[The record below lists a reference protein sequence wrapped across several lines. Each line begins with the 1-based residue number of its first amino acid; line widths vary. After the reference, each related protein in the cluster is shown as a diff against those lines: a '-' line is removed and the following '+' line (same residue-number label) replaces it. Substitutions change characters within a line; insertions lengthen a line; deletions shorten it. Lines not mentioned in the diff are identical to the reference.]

1 MQKEQN
7 QEFVS
12 ALETP
17 VQRALSSWL
26 YRAFEGKIS
35 TFAGLIEHFSI
46 TEVIKKISPK
56 VRGKVLTTCN
66 GGGDA
71 ERASKMNAEI
81 VANTIA
87 SMLDD
92 KLVTP
97 EEICKEISTDHMVEV
112 LPSQELYRFIF
123 GKPGEQ
129 KRWLHDEKRETPSK
143 TFMAQ
148 VHKVIQAERLL
159 GEKTASSY
167 MSIIGDEKVIHEKTP
182 ARLLASCQIAMLLK
196 NRTGEIW
203 SDEDLLGVY
212 TPSELVEYVDLSDLF
227 PAVESVATLNTWVE
241 VEKQKPG
248 LPDGVVT
255 PSELP
260 PPSPP
265 ARNEAADEGTETKT
279 EELSAEEQK
288 ELDEIEAEG
297 AEDTTMVAA
306 RPDLGTPPPL
316 PGSREAKKRG
326 GGNRT

>member
-1 MQKEQN
+1 MENMQN
-7 QEFVS
+7 RDFVS
-12 ALETP
+12 ALDKS

-35 TFAGLIEHFSI
+35 TYAELIEHFGI

-97 EEICKEISTDHMVEV
+97 AEICKEISTDHMVEV
-112 LPSQELYRFIF
+112 LPAQELYRFLF
-123 GKPGEQ
+123 GKPV
-129 KRWLHDEKRETPSK
+129 TSK
-143 TFMAQ
+143 MFMAQ
-148 VHKVIQAERLL
+148 VHKVIQAEQLL

-167 MSIIGDEKVIHEKTP
+167 MSIIGDQKVIHEKTP
-182 ARLLASCQIAMLLK
+182 TRLLASCQIAMLGK
-196 NRTGEIW
+196 NRAGEIW
-203 SDEDLLGVY
+203 SDEDLIGVY
-212 TPSELVEYVDLSDLF
+212 TPNELVEYVDLTDLF
-227 PAVESVATLNTWVE
+227 PAVEAVATLNAWVE
-241 VEKQKPG
+241 VEVKYG

-260 PPSPP
+260 PAS
-265 ARNEAADEGTETKT
+265 AKSETADEGTETKT
-279 EELSAEEQK
+279 EELSPEEQK
-288 ELDEIEAEG
+288 ELAEIEEGG
-297 AEDTTMVAA
+297 AEDATMVVQ
-306 RPDLGTPPPL
+306 RSELGTPPPL
-316 PGSREAKKRG
+316 PGSREAKRRSG
-326 GGNRT
+326 SRP